1 MKQRLFIA
9 GLVVA
14 VVTVSLAI
22 PGNAQKKGKT
32 RPLTSSQLM
41 AGLVKPQLVVL
52 QEGLKEAPN
61 DDDAWKK
68 LATAAALLNESGHIM
83 MADDRSP
90 DGDIWKD
97 ACKIMDEGTLKMLKL
112 IQKKDAEGAKESIA
126 GITASCKHCHTEYK
140 YKKKK

>member
-1 MKQRLFIA
+1 MKQRLLIA
-9 GLVVA
+9 GLAIA
-14 VVTVSLAI
+14 VVTASLVI

-52 QEGLKEAPN
+52 QEGLKEAPK

-83 MADDRSP
+83 MADGRSP
-90 DGDIWKD
+90 EGDIWKD
-97 ACKIMDEGTLKMLKL
+97 ACKIMDEGTLKTLKL

-140 YKKKK
+140 YKKK

>member
-1 MKQRLFIA
+1 MKQRFLIA
-9 GLVVA
+9 GLALA
-14 VVTVSLAI
+14 VLTASLVI

-32 RPLTSSQLM
+32 RPLTTSQLM

-52 QEGLKEAPN
+52 QEGLKEAPK

-83 MADDRSP
+83 MADGRSP
-90 DGDIWKD
+90 DGDVWKQ
-97 ACKIMDEGTLKMLKL
+97 ACKIMDEGTQKTLKL
-112 IQKKDAEGAKESIA
+112 IAKKDAEGALASIG

-140 YKKKK
+140 YKKK

>member
-1 MKQRLFIA
+1 MKQRLVIA
-9 GLVVA
+9 ILALAVLTASLV
-14 VVTVSLAI
+14 L

-52 QEGLKEAPN
+52 QEGLKEAPAN
-61 DDDAWKK
+61 DEAWKK

-83 MADDRSP
+83 MADGRSP
-90 DGDIWKD
+90 DGDTWEQ
-97 ACKIMDEGTLKMLKL
+97 ACRILDEGTQKTLKL
-112 IQKKDAEGAKESIA
+112 IAKKDTEGARESIA

-140 YKKKK
+140 YKKK